1 MESVKLELVGIIYI
15 YLFGWKNRLYKFQ
28 EFRVRFSN
36 DSLLFGQIWAYN
48 QVLLFG
54 LKTNHAFFIKSD
66 FWIRLI

>member
-1 MESVKLELVGIIYI
+1 MLYEKSVKLELVGIIYI
-15 YLFGWKNRLYKFQ
+15 YLFGWKNRLYKFR

-36 DSLLFGQIWAYN
+36 DSQIWAYN